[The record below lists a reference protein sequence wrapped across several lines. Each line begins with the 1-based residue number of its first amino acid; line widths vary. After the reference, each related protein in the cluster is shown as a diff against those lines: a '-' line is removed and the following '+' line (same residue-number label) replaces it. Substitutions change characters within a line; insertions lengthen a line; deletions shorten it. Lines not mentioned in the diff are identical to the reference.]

1 MFPSLSVNDADLH
14 GLLYGN
20 IILVGGNS
28 LFSGYKKRIEKDLR
42 FLAPTEFEIRVGM
55 SENPITYA
63 WQGGAK
69 FANLAEFNEKLV
81 TRAEFNEYGHNIC
94 LQRFGLGDDDD
105 IEMSE

>member
-1 MFPSLSVNDADLH
+1 LHQRNLKLELECQKSKYTQRYFFGPFPS
-14 GLLYGN
+14 Y
-20 IILVGGNS
+20 ILINNS
-28 LFSGYKKRIEKDLR
+28 
-42 FLAPTEFEIRVGM
+42 
-55 SENPITYA
+55 PITYA

-94 LQRFGLGDDDD
+94 LQRFGLGDNDD